1 MVSPVFARLLAAGR
15 AEFNRRTQEAARRQS
30 GFDHGAL
37 TAFLADGVDAVVQAV
52 DAVAP
57 ERALDVAFDAY
68 DIALALA
75 AQRLVGPAARS
86 ALLPA
91 VWREVLPR
99 LAALVAREP
108 AATMGM
114 LSNAALHLG
123 TIPEARGAQWAAEL
137 AALAPRI
144 ASRAELRAVGQ
155 ILAWRAGAAHFRAGA
170 IEAGAGVPEPL
181 ALAAFGVSDAESWPA
196 LRECIGRDPWWRVGD
211 GVGLAQREI
220 GSFVGLGGSFGA
232 PPELRAAPGGFFV
245 HSAGQHFLLVA
256 DAYGAV
262 LMSATAGEFAQV
274 GAAAGA
280 VGFRVEGDAVVVG
293 RQRITLDLPA
303 AGLAVCASA
312 GTLAI
317 TSPCTHAIRLAP
329 RR

>member
-1 MVSPVFARLLAAGR
+1 MVSPSFARLLAAGR
-15 AEFNRRTQEAARRQS
+15 AEFNRRTQDAARRQS

-37 TAFLADGVDAVVQAV
+37 LAFLADGVDAVVQAV

-57 ERALDVAFDAY
+57 ERAMDVAFDAY

-86 ALLPA
+86 ALLA
-91 VWREVLPR
+91 EVWRSVLPR

-123 TIPEARGAQWAAEL
+123 TIPEARGTQWIAEL

-144 ASRAELRAVGQ
+144 GSRAELRAVGQ
-155 ILAWRAGAAHFRAGA
+155 ILAWRAGAAHFRSGA
-170 IEAGAGVPEPL
+170 IEAAAGLPEAL
-181 ALAAFGVSDAESWPA
+181 ALAAFGVSEAVTWA
-196 LRECIGRDPWWRVGD
+196 GLRERIERDPWWRAGD
-211 GVGLAQREI
+211 GAGLAQRET
-220 GSFVGLGGSFGA
+220 GAFAGLGGSFGA
-232 PPELRAAPGGFFV
+232 PPDVRAAPGGFFV
-245 HSAGQHFLLVA
+245 HAAGQHFLLLA

-262 LMSATAGEFAQV
+262 LMSATAGEFAQA

-280 VGFRVEGDAVVVG
+280 VGFSVEQDAIVIG
-293 RQRITLDLPA
+293 RQRIALDLPA
-303 AGLAVCASA
+303 PGLAVCASA

-317 TSPCTHAIRLAP
+317 TSPYTHAIRLVP
-329 RR
+329 KP